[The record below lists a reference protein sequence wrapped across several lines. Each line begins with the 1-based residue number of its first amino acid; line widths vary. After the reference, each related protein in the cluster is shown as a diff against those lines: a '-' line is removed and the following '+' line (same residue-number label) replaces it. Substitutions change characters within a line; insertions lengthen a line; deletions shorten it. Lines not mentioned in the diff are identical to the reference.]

1 MSSRMLLGG
10 HITHNAKRFPDKVA
24 LIDKAGRTTY
34 SAFESGANRVGH
46 ALCAHGV
53 SHGDKVAFLASSSR
67 QWVEAF
73 YGTVKIGAVA
83 VPLNYRE
90 TPEQISMMLE
100 DSGSKVLFISEPH
113 AEAFAG
119 LLERLQLPVV
129 RLESLEAFKADHA
142 DEPHPA
148 GSLSEHDPAVI
159 LYTGGTTGRSKGVL
173 LSHANLFWNSL
184 NEIIDTDMEEG
195 DNTLIATPLHHSAAL
210 NCWLLPHLYLGATA
224 TLLEKYATEDV
235 LRVISKERVTNTFMP
250 PSLAREFVLHPL
262 AKALDVS
269 SMTRWYVGSG
279 ILTAN
284 DRSAM
289 KACIPG
295 VKIYYQY
302 GLTEAGPIATVLK
315 EEDYERARGSI
326 GRAFQNVEVAIVD
339 DKGNIAPAGEIGE
352 IVLRGPTI
360 MLGYHNRPDATA
372 DAIDQDGWL
381 HTGDLAH
388 MDANGFVY
396 FYDRLKDM
404 IKTGGLNVYS
414 QEVEAVLAK
423 HDHVREVAVI
433 GLNNERWGEE
443 VTAIIVLHDG
453 VVSDAELLVA
463 HAREHLASYQL
474 PKRVEFIAYADM
486 PFNHNGKILKRELR
500 QRFEP
505 QGQ

>member
-1 MSSRMLLGG
+1 
-10 HITHNAKRFPDKVA
+10 
-24 LIDKAGRTTY
+24 
-34 SAFESGANRVGH
+34 
-46 ALCAHGV
+46 
-53 SHGDKVAFLASSSR
+53 
-67 QWVEAF
+67 
-73 YGTVKIGAVA
+73 
-83 VPLNYRE
+83 
-90 TPEQISMMLE
+90 
-100 DSGSKVLFISEPH
+100 
-113 AEAFAG
+113 
-119 LLERLQLPVV
+119 
-129 RLESLEAFKADHA
+129 
-142 DEPHPA
+142 
-148 GSLSEHDPAVI
+148 
-159 LYTGGTTGRSKGVL
+159 
-173 LSHANLFWNSL
+173 
-184 NEIIDTDMEEG
+184 
-195 DNTLIATPLHHSAAL
+195 
-210 NCWLLPHLYLGATA
+210 
-224 TLLEKYATEDV
+224 
-235 LRVISKERVTNTFMP
+235 LRVINKERVTNTFMP

-262 AKALDVS
+262 AKELDVS

-284 DRSAM
+284 DRGAM

-339 DKGNIAPAGEIGE
+339 DKGNVAPPGEIGE
-352 IVLRGPTI
+352 IVLRGPTV

-388 MDANGFVY
+388 MDSNGFVY

-423 HDHVREVAVI
+423 HEHVREVAVI

-443 VTAIIVLHDG
+443 VTAIVVLHDG
-453 VVSDAELLVA
+453 VVGSAELLVA

-474 PKRVEFIAYADM
+474 PKRVEFIAYSDM

-505 QGQ
+505 QG